1 MAGDGTSTDGGTG
14 HYDTT
19 YSTFAADL
27 QAAIR
32 ADAYGEDIGQNSW
45 LTADEHRGFFAMLE
59 LGPSSHVLDV
69 ASGSG
74 GPALFMARSTGCQV
88 TGFEIHG
95 AAVEEAS
102 AAAKRATLSDRVRFV
117 QGDARQPLPFHD
129 GTFDAVICVDSM
141 NHLFDRQAVLDE
153 WHRVVRPGG
162 RILFTDPITV
172 TGLLR
177 RDEMITRSTG
187 MGEFVFTPPG
197 VDEALVRTAGFI
209 DIQVSDH
216 TDNVAE
222 VASNRA
228 AARERRSGDLE
239 RVEGADASK
248 SLTQFLEVV
257 ALLARE
263 RRLSRMVYVARRP
276 SAR

>member
-1 MAGDGTSTDGGTG
+1 MAGDSASIEKATG

-45 LTADEHRGFFAMLE
+45 LTADEHRGFFALLD
-59 LGPSSHVLDV
+59 LGASSHVLDV

-74 GPALFMARSTGCQV
+74 GPALFMARTTGCKV
-88 TGFEIHG
+88 TGFELHD
-95 AAVEEAS
+95 AAVAEAN
-102 AAAKRATLSDRVRFV
+102 AAAERATLSDRVRFV
-117 QGDARQPLPFHD
+117 QGDARQRLPFD
-129 GTFDAVICVDSM
+129 GGTFDAVICVDSM
-141 NHLFDRQAVLDE
+141 NHLYDRQAVLGE

-177 RDEMITRSTG
+177 RDEMITRSAG

-197 VDEALVRTAGFI
+197 FDEALIRTAGFI
-209 DIQVSDH
+209 DVQVHDH
-216 TDNVAE
+216 TDNMATVAI
-222 VASNRA
+222 NRA
-228 AARERRSGDLE
+228 MARERRSADLE
-239 RVEGADASK
+239 RVEGAEASR
-248 SLTQFLEVV
+248 SLTQFLGVV

-276 SAR
+276 